1 MKFVCAFAAA
11 GSIIISTMQV
21 VAAEEAVLGQGNV
34 SCRTWSSDRDSSE
47 ASGRVAWVLGFIT
60 AFHQYG
66 PRPERD
72 VSSGSSTQQIT
83 ELVDHHC
90 SQHPADNVYRAAL
103 AVIDEYK
110 RKREQ

>member
-1 MKFVCAFAAA
+1 MKVAYAFMAAGLIIVPTVQVAAA
-11 GSIIISTMQV
+11 EQ
-21 VAAEEAVLGQGNV
+21 AVLGQGNV
-34 SCRTWSSDRDSSE
+34 SCRTWSSDRNSSE
-47 ASGRVAWVLGFIT
+47 ASARVAWILGFIT

-90 SQHPADNVYRAAL
+90 TQHPTDDVYRAVL

-110 RKREQ
+110 RIRN

>member
-1 MKFVCAFAAA
+1 MKIVCAFAAA
-11 GSIIISTMQV
+11 GSIIISTMWV

-34 SCRTWSSDRDSSE
+34 SCKTWSSDRDSSE

-90 SQHPADNVYRAAL
+90 SQDPADNVYRATL